1 VALLV
6 GAGLFVRSLDNVRGL
21 RLGWD
26 PGPVLIVTPN
36 FRGLEMD
43 TAAAAAF
50 RRRLLETAQSIPG
63 VEYAA
68 RVNGLPFA
76 TSTMTLHVA
85 GIDSVARLGRFNYQ
99 ASTPDY
105 FKVVGTR
112 IVRGRAFTASDR
124 GEASRVA
131 VVSESMAGLLWPGR
145 DAIGQCL
152 RLWSDTMPCTRVIG
166 IAEDAVQYSISDNER
181 LMYYMPDEQP
191 PPVRPGRRLFL
202 RMANA
207 DAASQIERVRGALQR
222 VMPAPAYVTV
232 TALEDLV
239 DAQRRSW
246 KLGATMFAAFGALAL
261 IVAAVGLYGVI
272 AYDVAQR
279 THELGVRIALGARSH
294 DVVRLVVRDGLLFA
308 SAGVASGFFAAL
320 VASRWVQPLLFGE
333 SGTDPV
339 VFATVGVAMGLVAIV
354 ASAAPAIRATRAD
367 PITALRSE

>member
-1 VALLV
+1 
-6 GAGLFVRSLDNVRGL
+6 
-21 RLGWD
+21 
-26 PGPVLIVTPN
+26 
-36 FRGLEMD
+36 
-43 TAAAAAF
+43 
-50 RRRLLETAQSIPG
+50 
-63 VEYAA
+63 
-68 RVNGLPFA
+68 
-76 TSTMTLHVA
+76 
-85 GIDSVARLGRFNYQ
+85 
-99 ASTPDY
+99 
-105 FKVVGTR
+105 
-112 IVRGRAFTASDR
+112 
-124 GEASRVA
+124 VA
-131 VVSESMAGLLWPGR
+131 VVSESMARLLWPGR

-207 DAASQIERVRGALQR
+207 DAASQIERVRRALQR